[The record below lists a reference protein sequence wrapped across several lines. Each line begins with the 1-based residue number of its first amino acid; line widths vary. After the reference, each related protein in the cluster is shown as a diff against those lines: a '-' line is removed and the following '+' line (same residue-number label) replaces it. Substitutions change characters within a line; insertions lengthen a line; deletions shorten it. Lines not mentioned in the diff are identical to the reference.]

1 MTDIKKPRKP
11 ASKAIK
17 VAEQN
22 YDLVIAEALREGVKR
37 GKIVTLQNII
47 DELIV
52 KHLSGKPKPQLK
64 E

>member
-1 MTDIKKPRKP
+1 MTDKKIRKP

-17 VAEQN
+17 VNTTN

-37 GKIVTLQNII
+37 GKIVTLQNVV
-47 DELIV
+47 DELIE
-52 KHLSGKPKPQLK
+52 KHLSGKPKPELK